1 MKKIYKILLIAGCGA
16 IAAVI
21 IFVSVSSGN
30 PSNPV
35 AALQVMQEAQTSASQ
50 SVATFVPE
58 TTETP
63 AITPATVSPG
73 ATTAAATASNQA
85 NTNPKPS
92 SSDSTGSGSGSGTV
106 PKSTP
111 TPAPNPT
118 NAPTPK
124 PTETPAPQSTTAPT
138 GAPTP
143 CPSQDAQQTIDDTH
157 DWIDDNHP
165 TPAPPDPSQPGI
177 GNW

>member
-1 MKKIYKILLIAGCGA
+1 MKKIHKIFIVSGC
-16 IAAVI
+16 AAVAAAI

-30 PSNPV
+30 PSSPV
-35 AALQVMQEAQTSASQ
+35 TALQVMQEAQTSASQ
-50 SVATFVPE
+50 SVETLVPE

-63 AITPATVSPG
+63 AVTPAAVSPG
-73 ATTAAATASNQA
+73 GTTAAATASIQA
-85 NTNPKPS
+85 NTNQKPS
-92 SSDSTGSGSGSGTV
+92 SSGSTGSGSGSGTV

-118 NAPTPK
+118 NAPTA
-124 PTETPAPQSTTAPT
+124 TPEPHPTTAPT

-143 CPSQDAQQTIDDTH
+143 CPSQDAQKTIDDTH
-157 DWIDDNHP
+157 NWIDDNHP